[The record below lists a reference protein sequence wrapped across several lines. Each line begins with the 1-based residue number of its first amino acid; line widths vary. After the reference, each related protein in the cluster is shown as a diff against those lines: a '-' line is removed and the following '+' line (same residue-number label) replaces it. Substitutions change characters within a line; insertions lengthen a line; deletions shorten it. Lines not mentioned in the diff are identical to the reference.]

1 MKVPTPKR
9 LDKVLS
15 DRITQ
20 FKLNAISK
28 KKYTKG
34 KTNKGRLSELKSL
47 DPNSKRANELRKEV
61 LNLQMFM
68 CSDCDRV
75 FRFAS
80 ERNQHR
86 DRAHRSSLH
95 YVRLNTRNVGF
106 RCLACGPG
114 NGCFK
119 DQRGLKRH
127 YLDRKMHD
135 VTTLLD
141 CGIRLWAFGEVSEQD
156 KDKMREYYETK

>member
-15 DRITQ
+15 DRLTQ
-20 FKLNAISK
+20 FELNGISK

-61 LNLQMFM
+61 LNLQMFI

-80 ERNQHR
+80 ERN
-86 DRAHRSSLH
+86 
-95 YVRLNTRNVGF
+95 
-106 RCLACGPG
+106 
-114 NGCFK
+114 
-119 DQRGLKRH
+119 
-127 YLDRKMHD
+127 
-135 VTTLLD
+135 
-141 CGIRLWAFGEVSEQD
+141 
-156 KDKMREYYETK
+156 